1 MDTTPPASRS
11 PETSNFALK
20 YCIRC
25 AAGWTRYMEDGSKVI
40 YCLLDQEP
48 ARTNIVRCDRYALRT
63 DEEE

>member
-1 MDTTPPASRS
+1 
-11 PETSNFALK
+11 
-20 YCIRC
+20 
-25 AAGWTRYMEDGSKVI
+25 MEDGSKVI